1 MVIYPLSQVNMA
13 LDGLAQD
20 CVAKVIWLTNVCADP
35 NNESGSVTIFGYIS
49 N

>member
-1 MVIYPLSQVNMA
+1 MAIYPLSQVNMA
-13 LDGLAQD
+13 LHAHAQD
-20 CVAKVIWLTNVCADP
+20 CVAKVTWLTNVCADP